1 MPIYE
6 FRWRYVTLIAL
17 ILQVFFVTICVS
29 APSQDAEIA
38 SIIEQALSD
47 PSLRHGLQ
55 GVLIESLRDNRL
67 IYEKNADLVFIPASN
82 FKILVSAAAL
92 DTLGPNYRFKTF
104 LFVNGTQTA
113 DGVLKGDVII
123 KGRGDPVLKYEHIEK
138 MASSLKE
145 IGIKVIE
152 GNIVGDDTWFDS
164 IRLGWGWSWDN
175 EPYYYS
181 AQISALN
188 LNENIIDVWV
198 RPGNKVGDPAVVK
211 LSPPTSYVTVVN
223 ECRTSSAKSEK
234 TIFIDRLRGKN
245 VIRVTGTVALDYKP
259 ERPEEAITVEE
270 PTLFACHRLIEVLR
284 TQGIEVKGQAVRGK
298 KPKDARYV
306 MSIISPPLSEILR
319 LLNKPSDNLIAEVL
333 LKTLGAERK
342 GKGSASAGEQ
352 VELDFLKKIGAD
364 ITAISISDGSGL
376 SRHNLISP
384 RNLVTILKYMYN
396 HKHSKVYLES
406 LPIAGVDGTLRKR
419 MKGTPA
425 EGNVRAKT
433 GYVGRVCTLS
443 GFVTTKAGEPLVFS
457 IMFNHHLCSHSDAI
471 AVMDKIMSG
480 IAGVNGSE

>member
-1 MPIYE
+1 
-6 FRWRYVTLIAL
+6 
-17 ILQVFFVTICVS
+17 
-29 APSQDAEIA
+29 
-38 SIIEQALSD
+38 
-47 PSLRHGLQ
+47 
-55 GVLIESLRDNRL
+55 
-67 IYEKNADLVFIPASN
+67 
-82 FKILVSAAAL
+82 
-92 DTLGPNYRFKTF
+92 
-104 LFVNGTQTA
+104 
-113 DGVLKGDVII
+113 
-123 KGRGDPVLKYEHIEK
+123 
-138 MASSLKE
+138 
-145 IGIKVIE
+145 
-152 GNIVGDDTWFDS
+152 
-164 IRLGWGWSWDN
+164 
-175 EPYYYS
+175 
-181 AQISALN
+181 
-188 LNENIIDVWV
+188 
-198 RPGNKVGDPAVVK
+198 
-211 LSPPTSYVTVVN
+211 
-223 ECRTSSAKSEK
+223 
-234 TIFIDRLRGKN
+234 
-245 VIRVTGTVALDYKP
+245 
-259 ERPEEAITVEE
+259 
-270 PTLFACHRLIEVLR
+270 
-284 TQGIEVKGQAVRGK
+284 
-298 KPKDARYV
+298 